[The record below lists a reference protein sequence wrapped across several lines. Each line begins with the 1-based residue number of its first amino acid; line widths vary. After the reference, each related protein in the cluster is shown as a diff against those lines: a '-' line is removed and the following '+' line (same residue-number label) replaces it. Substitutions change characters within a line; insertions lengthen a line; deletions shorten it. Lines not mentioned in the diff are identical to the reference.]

1 MSSFHVDARI
11 TLKVE
16 YELAVRLGKYI
27 LDSGTEDKQILA
39 MAHKLCNLDEDDDDD
54 ESQPEPRWTSQRPGW
69 NAPRHA
75 VPTPASVPAVPM
87 QNKVSTQNKVR
98 IPVQPNKI
106 SWGFK
111 K

>member
-16 YELAVRLGKYI
+16 YELAVRLGKFI

-39 MAHKLCNLDEDDDDD
+39 MGHKLCNLDEDEED
-54 ESQPEPRWTSQRPGW
+54 EPQTEPRWTSQRPGW

-75 VPTPASVPAVPM
+75 VPTPASAPAA
-87 QNKVSTQNKVR
+87 STHNKVR
-98 IPVQPNKI
+98 ISARPNKI
-106 SWGFK
+106 SWGFEK
-111 K
+111 

>member
-1 MSSFHVDARI
+1 MSSFHVDSRI

-39 MAHKLCNLDEDDDDD
+39 MAHKLCNLDEDEDD
-54 ESQPEPRWTSQRPGW
+54 EPQTEPRWTSPRQEW
-69 NAPRHA
+69 NAPRHS
-75 VPTPASVPAVPM
+75 VPTPASVPAV
-87 QNKVSTQNKVR
+87 SQNKVR
-98 IPVQPNKI
+98 TPTKPNKI

>member
-39 MAHKLCNLDEDDDDD
+39 MAHKLCNLDEDEDD
-54 ESQPEPRWTSQRPGW
+54 EPEPKWTSQRPGW

-75 VPTPASVPAVPM
+75 VPTPASAPAA
-87 QNKVSTQNKVR
+87 STHNKVR
-98 IPVQPNKI
+98 ITTQPNKI
-106 SWGFK
+106 SWGFEK
-111 K
+111 

>member
-1 MSSFHVDARI
+1 MSSFHVDSRI

-39 MAHKLCNLDEDDDDD
+39 MAHKLCNLDEDEDD
-54 ESQPEPRWTSQRPGW
+54 EPQTEPRWASQRPGW
-69 NAPRHA
+69 NTPRHA
-75 VPTPASVPAVPM
+75 IPTPSPVPATA
-87 QNKVSTQNKVR
+87 VSQNKVR
-98 IPVQPNKI
+98 TPAQPNKI